1 MFDSGNIVVVSLR
14 LSRTIQTRLKSV
26 RPTGSP
32 ARALTHDRT
41 VVRYDVGNMDR
52 PAVISHRPSPEE
64 KIGLFRSL
72 FRGRDD
78 VYPRRFESRKS
89 GKSGYSPACTHEWV
103 RGICEKPR
111 AKCGDCS
118 HRSFLPVT
126 DDVIRWHLS
135 GHDNAGQPFVAGVY
149 PMLQDETCFF
159 LAIDFDK
166 DGWQQDVTAFA
177 DTCRARGVPAV
188 VERSR
193 SGRGGHVWF
202 FFEEAI
208 PAALARKFGSFLL
221 TQTMERRPDVGL
233 DSYDRL
239 FPNQD
244 TLSQGGFGNLIALPL
259 QKLARDRGNT
269 IFLDESLE
277 PYADQWSFL
286 SRIERLD
293 RTKLEHLVADAD
305 RHGGVIGVRV
315 PSLDEDDS
323 DPWTFSPSRAPK
335 TTPIKGEL
343 PEQLEVVLANEIYV
357 PSEGLSP
364 ALRNRLLRLAAF
376 QNPEFYRAQAMRLP
390 TYDKPR
396 VIACAEEHPHHLSLP
411 RGCLQDLRDL
421 LDELGIRLLVRDER
435 CAGQPLDVSFCGQLT
450 PEQLATAKAL
460 VAHDTG
466 VLAATTAFGKTV
478 VAAWLVAQRRVNTL
492 ILVHRQQLLD
502 QWVERLSTFLGIPR
516 NRIGRIGG
524 GKRKPTGQ
532 IDVALMQS
540 LVRKGVVNDCVAGY
554 GHLIVDECHHVSAHS
569 FEQVARRARAKYV
582 LGLSATVTRKDG
594 HHPIIFMQCGPVRQ
608 RVSAKV
614 QAAARPFSH
623 SVIVRP
629 TAFVSPRESETDKR
643 VQFQALYR
651 ELAENDR
658 RNQLICD
665 DVLQAVR
672 DGRSPLVLTE
682 RHDHLDR
689 LVDALTGQVKHLL
702 VFRGQTSR
710 REREDLAARLASIP
724 ESEGRVLLAT
734 GRYIGEGFDDARLD
748 TLFVTLPISWRGTVA
763 QYVGRL
769 HRLHEGK
776 RDVRVYDYADLQVA
790 MLARMF
796 DRRCRAYEDVGYT
809 IVVPASAIPG
819 WPSDVPLPS
828 DPLWKRDYGASV
840 KRLVRDGVDVPLASL
855 FVDSAR
861 PLASEAGGVKRAR
874 SATEAFFY
882 RRLETLDATKGLF
895 QLNADLPIAF
905 DGWSKM
911 EVDVLSRELRLAI
924 ELDGPQHLA
933 DAVAYRRDR
942 RKDRLLQEHGYLVL
956 RFLAEDVARDLDG
969 VLDALLRVI
978 SQRRHHH

>member
-1 MFDSGNIVVVSLR
+1 MSIS
-14 LSRTIQTRLKSV
+14 QQ
-26 RPTGSP
+26 SP
-32 ARALTHDRT
+32 A
-41 VVRYDVGNMDR
+41 
-52 PAVISHRPSPEE
+52 SE
-64 KIGLFRSL
+64 KISLFRAL
-72 FRGRDD
+72 FRGRED
-78 VYPRRFESRKS
+78 VYPRRFESRKT
-89 GKSGYSPACTHEWV
+89 GKSGYAPACAHEWV

-111 AKCGDCS
+111 VKCGNCP
-118 HRSFLPVT
+118 RQRFLPIT
-126 DDVIRWHLS
+126 EDVIRWHLS
-135 GHDNAGQPFVAGVY
+135 GHDESGQPFVAGVY
-149 PMLQDETCFF
+149 PMLQDESCFF

-166 DGWQQDVTAFA
+166 DGWQQDVTAFVE
-177 DTCRARGVPAV
+177 TCRTRQLPAA

-202 FFEEAI
+202 FFEEAL
-208 PAALARKFGSFLL
+208 PAALARKLGSFLL
-221 TQTMERRPDVGL
+221 TETMERRPDVGL

-244 TLSQGGFGNLIALPL
+244 TLPQGGFGNLIALPL
-259 QKLARDRGNT
+259 QKQARERANT
-269 IFLDESLE
+269 VFLDESLE
-277 PYADQWSFL
+277 PYSDQWSFL
-286 SRIERLD
+286 SGMARLD
-293 RTKLEHLVADAD
+293 RSRVERVVADAD
-305 RHGGVIGVRV
+305 RQGGVIGVRV
-315 PSLDEDDS
+315 PSLDDDDS
-323 DPWTFSPSRAPK
+323 EPWTLPPSRAPK
-335 TTPIKGEL
+335 TIIPGAL
-343 PEQLEVVLANEIYV
+343 PERLEVVLANDIYV
-357 PSEGLSP
+357 PSDELPP
-364 ALRNRLLRLAAF
+364 ALRNRILRLAAF

-396 VIACAEEHPHHLSLP
+396 VIACAEQHPHHLGVP
-411 RGCLQDLRDL
+411 RGCLEDLRDL
-421 LDELGIRLLVRDER
+421 LDGLGIRLLVRDER
-435 CAGQPLDVSFCGQLT
+435 RADEPLDVVFHGELR
-450 PEQLATAKAL
+450 PEQLAAANAL
-460 VAHDTG
+460 AAHDAG

-478 VAAWLVAQRRVNTL
+478 IAAWLVAKRRVNTL
-492 ILVHRQQLLD
+492 VLVHRQQLLD
-502 QWVERLSTFLGIPR
+502 QWVERLSTFLGLPR

-524 GKRKPTGQ
+524 GKRKATGQ
-532 IDVALMQS
+532 IDVALIQR
-540 LVRKGVVNDCVAGY
+540 LVRKGVVNDCVADY
-554 GHLIVDECHHVSAHS
+554 GHLVVDECHHLSASS

-594 HHPIIFMQCGPVRQ
+594 HHPIIFMQCGPTRY

-629 TAFVSPRESETDKR
+629 TAFLSAREPDSDKR
-643 VQFQALYR
+643 IQFQALYN
-651 ELAENDR
+651 ELAASER

-682 RHDHLDR
+682 RHDHLEQ
-689 LVDALTGQVKHLL
+689 LVGALQGEVQHLVVL
-702 VFRGQTSR
+702 RGQMKR
-710 REREDLAARLASIP
+710 REREELTSRLAAIP
-724 ESEGRVLLAT
+724 ERETRVLVAT

-748 TLFVTLPISWRGTVA
+748 TLFITLPISWRGTVA

-796 DRRCRAYEDVGYT
+796 DRRCRAYEDAGYT

-819 WPSDVPLPS
+819 WPSDVPLPV
-828 DPLWKRDYGASV
+828 DPLWKHDYSASV

-861 PLASEAGGVKRAR
+861 PMPTEAEGAERAR
-874 SATEAFFY
+874 SATEAFLY
-882 RRLETLDATKGLF
+882 RRLETLDAAKGVF
-895 QLNADLPIAF
+895 ILNAELPIPF

-911 EVDVLSRELRLAI
+911 EVDLLSRELRVAV

-942 RKDRLLQEHGYLVL
+942 RKDRLLQEQGYMVL

-969 VLDALLRVI
+969 VLDALLRVV
-978 SQRRHHH
+978 SHRRLRV